1 MKNIMKHLQ
10 SMLDHTHAGRN
21 ARMNKLLIV
30 DDELEICEFLKS
42 FFEDRDFKVMVANSG
57 AQALEQVE
65 LFQPEVVLLDIQ
77 MPGMDG
83 LQTLKKIKELH
94 PKVKVIMVTAVET
107 QEKIEEAMRLGADN
121 YITKPLSLE
130 YLEKDV
136 QDKID
141 VLSKGS

>member
-1 MKNIMKHLQ
+1 
-10 SMLDHTHAGRN
+10 MLDHTHAGRN

>member
-1 MKNIMKHLQ
+1 MTK
-10 SMLDHTHAGRN
+10 
-21 ARMNKLLIV
+21 KLLIV
-30 DDELEICEFLKS
+30 DDEVEICEFLKS
-42 FFEDRDFKVMVANSG
+42 FFEDRDFKVATAHDGV
-57 AQALEQVE
+57 QALEQISR
-65 LFQPEVVLLDIQ
+65 FQPEVVLLDIQ

-83 LQTLKKIKELH
+83 LQTLKKIKETH

-136 QDKID
+136 QDKIAT
-141 VLSKGS
+141 LAKAS